1 MKKLRALISLVTATT
16 LFLSFSMVYA
26 VESESSLTNEGI
38 APFSID
44 ITIGPTDSSNSR
56 SSSSSEV
63 YSQEIF
69 FTRQG
74 VLPDGT
80 VIMTA
85 STTPSP
91 RVGDNVSGFLYVQKV
106 SNRIYSVS
114 LDLSILTSKIR
125 SASATVN
132 FGDGTVENKS
142 AAPSTLPSS
151 YATINY
157 TNHYYA
163 PGEYTLWVS
172 DYTVVVN
179 DADNPQSGIETWLIC
194 GSYPFTAED

>member
-1 MKKLRALISLVTATT
+1 MRKLRAIIALLTATT
-16 LFLSFSMVYA
+16 LFLSFSMAYA
-26 VESESSLTNEGI
+26 VESEPSFPEEATP
-38 APFSID
+38 PFSID
-44 ITIGPTDSSNSR
+44 ITVDSENSK
-56 SSSSSEV
+56 SSPSPEV
-63 YSQEIF
+63 YKQLVY

-74 VLPDGT
+74 VLPDGS
-80 VIMTA
+80 VIMAA

-106 SNRIYSVS
+106 SYRTYSVT
-114 LDLSILTSKIR
+114 LDLSIFTSKIR

-132 FGDGTVENKS
+132 FGDGIVENKS
-142 AAPSTLPSS
+142 ADPSTLPSS
-151 YATINY
+151 YATIYY

-179 DADNPQSGIETWLIC
+179 DADNPQTGVETWLVC
-194 GSYPFTAED
+194 SSYPFTATD